1 MIGVFAQTLTT
12 LCHCDIMLLA
22 IALPLTRQ
30 CTRMLQ
36 KLLKML
42 RVDNNLNKSGL
53 PYVCIALFGCLGGS
67 EPFSRV
73 LLSGGLLPGKRNE
86 MRGPTDRRS
95 VGFFFLTLSASAGV
109 LGE

>member
-1 MIGVFAQTLTT
+1 MR
-12 LCHCDIMLLA
+12 LA

-53 PYVCIALFGCLGGS
+53 PYVCIALFGCLCVRGGGS
-67 EPFSRV
+67 ETFSRV

-86 MRGPTDRRS
+86 MRGPTDRRP
-95 VGFFFLTLSASAGV
+95 AIKAP
-109 LGE
+109 